1 MYLLCLQDKSATN
14 THNIPKPIGPPI
26 TNTIPLSMI
35 IPKIWPPDNPSSSL
49 TLLDGLAGFLA
60 GCFLGGG
67 LSGLSSSDSSE
78 SKSSS

>member
-1 MYLLCLQDKSATN
+1 VGCLPPKLGILCAESPDFKGLISLGIAIESGSSKSESSSS
-14 THNIPKPIGPPI
+14 
-26 TNTIPLSMI
+26 L
-35 IPKIWPPDNPSSSL
+35 SSL

>member
-1 MYLLCLQDKSATN
+1 MGCLPPKLGILCAESPDFKGLISLGIAIESGSSKSESSSS
-14 THNIPKPIGPPI
+14 
-26 TNTIPLSMI
+26 L
-35 IPKIWPPDNPSSSL
+35 SSL

>member
-1 MYLLCLQDKSATN
+1 MGCLPPKLGILCAESPDFKGLISLGIAIVSGSSKSESSSS
-14 THNIPKPIGPPI
+14 
-26 TNTIPLSMI
+26 L
-35 IPKIWPPDNPSSSL
+35 SSL